1 MFASICFVSASI
13 LINKKKIGHILTS
26 RFFLVGN
33 DLSVL
38 LNFVQCCKKEIAL
51 LPGIPRLRVSLFNS
65 LKLVTS
71 NVFKILIILENSSSY
86 QAVDFRALKKK
97 TGRSW
102 HGMIAIVCQAQSHG
116 IWTTTTHLLKQRKD
130 NRVSS
135 NLKGFLKLARFRKMI
150 DHPTLN

>member
-1 MFASICFVSASI
+1 MFALICFVSASI

-26 RFFLVGN
+26 RFFLLGN
-33 DLSVL
+33 ELSVL

-97 TGRSW
+97 NRSQLTW
-102 HGMIAIVCQAQSHG
+102 HDSNS
-116 IWTTTTHLLKQRKD
+116 L
-130 NRVSS
+130 SS
-135 NLKGFLKLARFRKMI
+135 SVTWNLNHNYTFAKTEKG
-150 DHPTLN
+150 

>member
-13 LINKKKIGHILTS
+13 LINKKKIGHISTS

-33 DLSVL
+33 ELSVP

-97 TGRSW
+97 NRSQLTW
-102 HGMIAIVCQAQSHG
+102 HDGNS
-116 IWTTTTHLLKQRKD
+116 L
-130 NRVSS
+130 SS
-135 NLKGFLKLARFRKMI
+135 SVTWNLNYTFAKTEKG
-150 DHPTLN
+150 